1 LSKKI
6 KIPANVTVIDGTGK
20 FLALGL
26 TDAHIHFSQDGGYY
40 TRPDAIDLRKFV
52 SLDEE
57 IAITKNTMQD
67 KLRRC
72 S

>member
-26 TDAHIHFSQDGGYY
+26 TDAHIHFSQDGG
-40 TRPDAIDLRKFV
+40 
-52 SLDEE
+52 
-57 IAITKNTMQD
+57 
-67 KLRRC
+67 
-72 S
+72 